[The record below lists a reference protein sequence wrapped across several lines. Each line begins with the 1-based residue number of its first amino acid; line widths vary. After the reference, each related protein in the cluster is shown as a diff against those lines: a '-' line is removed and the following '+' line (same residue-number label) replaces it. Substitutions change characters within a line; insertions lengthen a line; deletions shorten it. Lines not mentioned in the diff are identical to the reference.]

1 MFTSESPSIGA
12 FTHTMVKGL
21 SRGKF
26 AAANFYSGTLP
37 RFFAVTGTH
46 LPWLISVFMQLFSR
60 ETLEGLLERAGFS
73 VLKTVDMQD
82 KNKNI
87 TQVVKVEFEF
97 EFALQKKIYKNICLC
112 YLMCERTISDVSLK
126 TFLK

>member
-1 MFTSESPSIGA
+1 
-12 FTHTMVKGL
+12 
-21 SRGKF
+21 
-26 AAANFYSGTLP
+26 
-37 RFFAVTGTH
+37 
-46 LPWLISVFMQLFSR
+46 MQLFSR

-87 TQVVKVEFEF
+87 TQLVKVEFLKLRNQVNERVN
-97 EFALQKKIYKNICLC
+97 LNSNLPCKKKKIYIYIYINVCLC

-126 TFLK
+126 HF

>member
-12 FTHTMVKGL
+12 FTHSMVKGI

-26 AAANFYSGTLP
+26 AAVNFYSGTLP
-37 RFFAVTGTH
+37 RCFAVTGTH
-46 LPWLISVFMQLFSR
+46 LPRLISVFMQLFSR

-73 VLKTVDMQD
+73 VLKTVDMHY

-87 TQVVKVEFEF
+87 TQMVKVEFRNQVNERVN
-97 EFALQKKIYKNICLC
+97 LNSNLPCKKIYI
-112 YLMCERTISDVSLK
+112 
-126 TFLK
+126 